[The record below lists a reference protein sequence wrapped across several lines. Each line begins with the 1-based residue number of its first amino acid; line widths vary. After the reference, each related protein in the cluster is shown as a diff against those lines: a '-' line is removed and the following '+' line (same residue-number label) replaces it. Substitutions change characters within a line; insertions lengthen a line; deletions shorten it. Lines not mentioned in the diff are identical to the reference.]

1 MKDLVDYIR
10 FHGNITSIRDKVD
23 KDYVW
28 FDICQKSTYKDRNGM
43 DRTELSFFSARIYV
57 EYTYKL
63 DFRIGKDVYVQ
74 GIPKGYVDKNG
85 HRQNYIHVL
94 EINGI
99 DIAKDLNP
107 YRDGYWNGKKIPF
120 EEEPLDEED
129 KEFLKEWDELLKE
142 LDEEDE

>member
-1 MKDLVDYIR
+1 M
-10 FHGNITSIRDKVD
+10 
-23 KDYVW
+23 
-28 FDICQKSTYKDRNGM
+28 
-43 DRTELSFFSARIYV
+43 
-57 EYTYKL
+57 
-63 DFRIGKDVYVQ
+63 
-74 GIPKGYVDKNG
+74 DKNG